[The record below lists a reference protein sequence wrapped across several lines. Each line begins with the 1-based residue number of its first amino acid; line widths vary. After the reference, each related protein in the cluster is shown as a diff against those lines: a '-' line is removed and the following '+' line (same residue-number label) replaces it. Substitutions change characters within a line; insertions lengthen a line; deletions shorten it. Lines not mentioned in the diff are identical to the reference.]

1 MKKLVALL
9 LVLAM
14 AMACLT
20 ACGSS
25 EEPATTETKP
35 AETTTATTET
45 KPAETTTAATTT
57 TTTTESDT
65 AAPEEQ
71 AAPVEVTNFTMFIT
85 MPGNEINSDNE
96 IADMIAQ
103 KWGVKVKE
111 TWLTGQTASEATG
124 TILASGQY
132 PDFIDSD
139 EMSMLVDADALIALD
154 DYIDQYPEF
163 RDTWFTPEEW
173 EKFRQPDGHI
183 YWINPFGNTLGKS
196 KATGHNDEAFWIQ
209 CRVLEWAG
217 YPQIKTMDQYFDVIE
232 RYIAANPTM
241 PDGTPNLAYTILC
254 EDWRYF
260 CLENAGQF
268 LAGYPNDG
276 SVIVNKSTMTIED
289 YNVSADTKKYFQKL
303 NEEYNK
309 GFVDPES
316 FTQTYDEYIAKLST
330 GRVLGMVD
338 QFWDFAYTVNDVFK
352 VTGLEDLGCN
362 YVPLG
367 LTTEEGMVNRWHTYD
382 DTVNQASGI
391 AITTSCA
398 DPDKAFKFIVD
409 CAMDQE
415 LHDLRYWGVKG
426 VDYEVDADGLF
437 YRTDAQRANW
447 ADTSYQAKHR
457 CQYTYFP
464 QWHGTSRDG
473 KNANK
478 PEEQPSEFFLSLSKP
493 LVDTFKAYGAGN
505 YPDMIGSIQETNGPW
520 FPMYSYSNNF
530 TTETPGGLAW
540 ALMGETKHEW
550 LPKVVM
556 APDFEATWADYM
568 NVYNA
573 CNPQDFLAEMQAI
586 LDTFK

>member
-1 MKKLVALL
+1 MKLKKVTALL
-9 LVLAM
+9 LSFAMMASVLAG
-14 AMACLT
+14 
-20 ACGSS
+20 CGSQAGTS
-25 EEPATTETKP
+25 APASDGG
-35 AETTTATTET
+35 AATATDGGS
-45 KPAETTTAATTT
+45 
-57 TTTTESDT
+57 SDT
-65 AAPEEQ
+65 ASASG
-71 AAPVEVTNFTMFIT
+71 EVTDFTMFIT
-85 MPGNEINSDNE
+85 MPGSEINDDNE
-96 IADMIAQ
+96 IASLIAD

-124 TILASGQY
+124 TLIAGGEY

-139 EMSMLVDADALIALD
+139 EMNLLIDAEALIPLD

-173 EKFRQPDGHI
+173 DKFRQPDGHI
-183 YWINPFGNTLGKS
+183 YWINPFGNTMGETKQ
-196 KATGHNDEAFWIQ
+196 TTHNDEAFWIQ
-209 CRVLEWAG
+209 VRVLEWAG
-217 YPQIKTMDQYFDVIE
+217 YPKIETMDDYFKLLED
-232 RYIAANPTM
+232 YMAANPTM
-241 PDGTPNLAYTILC
+241 DDGTENMAYTILC

-276 SVIVNKSTMTIED
+276 SVIVNKSNMTIED
-289 YNVSADTKKYFQKL
+289 YNTSEDTKLYLKKL
-303 NEEYNK
+303 NEEYQK

-338 QFWDFAYTVNDVFK
+338 QWWDFAYTVNDSFK
-352 VTGLEDLGCN
+352 QSGLDLKGCN

-367 LTTEEGMVNRWHTYD
+367 LTTKPGMENRWHTYD

-391 AITTSCA
+391 AITTDCK
-398 DPDKAFKFIVD
+398 DPDKAFKFLVD

-415 LHDLRYWGVKG
+415 LHDLRFWGVQG
-426 VDYEVDADGLF
+426 VDYDVDADGLY
-437 YRTDAQRANW
+437 YRTDEQRQNW
-447 ADTSYQAKHR
+447 ADTTYQAAHR
-457 CQYTYFP
+457 CQYSYFP

-478 PEEQPSEFFLSLSKP
+478 PEEQPSEFMNDMSAP
-493 LVDTFKAYGAGN
+493 LKACFDAYGYTT
-505 YPDMIGSIQETNGPW
+505 YPQFIGSVVETNGPW

-530 TTETPGGLAW
+530 TTETPGGVAW
-540 ALMGETKHEW
+540 AKMGETKHEW

-556 APDFEATWADYM
+556 APDFEKGWSDYM
-568 NVYNA
+568 DAYSA
-573 CNPQDFLAEMQAI
+573 CKPEDFIGEMQDI

>member
-14 AMACLT
+14 AIACLT
-20 ACGSS
+20 ACGKS
-25 EEPATTETKP
+25 EDKP
-35 AETTTATTET
+35 AETPA
-45 KPAETTTAATTT
+45 AETPAKETPAAETP
-57 TTTTESDT
+57 
-65 AAPEEQ
+65 AAETPAAETPAAETPAAEAPAAEE
-71 AAPVEVTNFTMFIT
+71 PVEVTNFTMFIT
-85 MPGNEINSDNE
+85 MPGSEINSDNE
-96 IADMIAQ
+96 IAEMIAN

-124 TILASGQY
+124 TLLASGQY

-139 EMSMLVDADALIALD
+139 EMNMLVEADALVALD

-163 RDTWFTPEEW
+163 RDEWFTPEEW
-173 EKFRQPDGHI
+173 DKFRQPDGHI
-183 YWINPFGNTLGKS
+183 YWINPFGNTMGKS
-196 KATGHNDEAFWIQ
+196 KATTHNDEAFWLQ
-209 CRVLEWAG
+209 VRVLEWAG
-217 YPQIKTMDQYFDVIE
+217 YPQIETMDDYFDVIE
-232 RYIAANPTM
+232 RYMAANPTM
-241 PDGTPNLAYTILC
+241 DDGTPNMAYTILC

-289 YNVSADTKKYFQKL
+289 YNTSADTKAYFKKL
-303 NEEYNK
+303 NEEYQK

-338 QFWDFAYTVNDVFK
+338 QWWDFAYTVNDVFK
-352 VTGLEDLGCN
+352 TQGLDAKGCN
-362 YVPLG
+362 YVPFG
-367 LTTEEGMVNRWHTYD
+367 LTTERGMVNRWHTYD

-409 CAMDQE
+409 CTMDQE
-415 LHDLRYWGVKG
+415 LHDLRFWGVKG
-426 VDYEVDADGLF
+426 VDYEVDENGLY
-437 YRTDAQRANW
+437 YRTDAQRAQW
-447 ADTSYQAKHR
+447 ADTSYQAAHR
-457 CQYTYFP
+457 CQYSYFP

-478 PEEQPSEFFLSLSKP
+478 PEEQPSEFQNDMAEP
-493 LVDTFKAYGAGN
+493 LVKCFAAYGAGN

-556 APDFEATWADYM
+556 AADFEQGWADYM
-568 NVYNA
+568 NAYNA
-573 CNPQDFLAEMQAI
+573 CNPQDFLAEMQEI

>member
-1 MKKLVALL
+1 MKKKIVSALL
-9 LVLAM
+9 AAGMVMSLLAG
-14 AMACLT
+14 
-20 ACGSS
+20 CGGNAGGS
-25 EEPATTETKP
+25 
-35 AETTTATTET
+35 
-45 KPAETTTAATTT
+45 AATTT
-57 TTTTESDT
+57 DNGSTET
-65 AAPEEQ
+65 AATKSDDSSAEVASEPG
-71 AAPVEVTNFTMFIT
+71 EVTEFTMFIT
-85 MPGNEINSDNE
+85 MPGSEINDDNE
-96 IADMIAQ
+96 IAQIIAD
-103 KWGVKVKE
+103 KYGVKVKE

-124 TILASGQY
+124 TLIAGGEY

-139 EMSMLVDADALIALD
+139 EMNLLVDADALVPLD
-154 DYIDQYPEF
+154 DYLDQYPEF

-183 YWINPFGNTLGKS
+183 YWINPFGNTMGKS
-196 KATGHNDEAFWIQ
+196 KATTHNDEAFWIQ
-209 CRVLEWAG
+209 VKVLEWAG
-217 YPQIKTMDQYFDVIE
+217 YPKIETMDDYFKVLED
-232 RYIAANPTM
+232 YIAANPTM
-241 PDGTPNLAYTILC
+241 EDGTENIAYTILC

-289 YNVSADTKKYFQKL
+289 YNTSEDTKAYFKKL

-338 QFWDFAYTVNDVFK
+338 QWWDFAYTVNDSFK
-352 VTGLEDLGCN
+352 QTGLDQNGCN

-367 LTTEEGMVNRWHTYD
+367 LTTKPGMENRWHTYD

-391 AITTSCA
+391 AITTDCK

-415 LHDLRYWGVKG
+415 LHDLRWWGVEG
-426 VDYEVDADGLF
+426 VDYGVDSDGLYF
-437 YRTDAQRANW
+437 RTDEQRQNW
-447 ADTSYQAKHR
+447 ADTSYQAAHR
-457 CQYTYFP
+457 CQYSYFP

-478 PEEQPSEFFLSLSKP
+478 PEEQPSEFMNDMAEP
-493 LVDTFKAYGAGN
+493 LKNCFDAYGVTT
-505 YPDMIGSIQETNGPW
+505 YPDMIGSVVETNGPW

-530 TTETPGGLAW
+530 TTETPGGVAW
-540 ALMGETKHEW
+540 AKMGEVKHEW

-556 APDFEATWADYM
+556 AKDFDKGWADYM
-568 NVYNA
+568 DVYNA
-573 CNPQDFLAEMQAI
+573 CKPEDFIAEMQEI

>member
-1 MKKLVALL
+1 MKFKKITALL
-9 LVLAM
+9 LSTVLM
-14 AMACLT
+14 ASMLAG
-20 ACGSS
+20 CGGGASNATS
-25 EEPATTETKP
+25 GPADAQVDAAAP
-35 AETTTATTET
+35 AD
-45 KPAETTTAATTT
+45 
-57 TTTTESDT
+57 DT
-65 AAPEEQ
+65 APADTADDTADASGDVKE
-71 AAPVEVTNFTMFIT
+71 FTMFIT
-85 MPGNEINSDNE
+85 MPGSEINDDNE
-96 IADMIAQ
+96 IAQMIAD

-124 TILASGQY
+124 TLIAGGEY

-139 EMSMLVDADALIALD
+139 EMNLLIDADALVPLD

-173 EKFRQPDGHI
+173 DKFRQPDGHI
-183 YWINPFGNTLGKS
+183 YWINPFGNTLGETKQ
-196 KATGHNDEAFWIQ
+196 TTHNDEAFWIQ
-209 CRVLEWAG
+209 VRVLEWAG
-217 YPQIKTMDQYFDVIE
+217 YPKIQTMDEYFDLLE
-232 RYIAANPTM
+232 KYIAENPTM
-241 PDGTPNLAYTILC
+241 DDGTENMAYTILC

-276 SVIVNKSTMTIED
+276 SVIVNKSNMTIED
-289 YNVSADTKKYFQKL
+289 YNVSEDTQLYFKKL

-338 QFWDFAYTVNDVFK
+338 QWWDFAYTVNDSFK
-352 VTGLEDLGCN
+352 QSGLDQKGCN

-367 LTTEEGMVNRWHTYD
+367 LTTKPGMENRWHTYD

-391 AITTSCA
+391 AITTDCE
-398 DPDKAFKFIVD
+398 DPDAAFKFLVD

-415 LHDLRYWGVKG
+415 LHDLRWWGVKG
-426 VDYEVDADGLF
+426 VDYDVDADGLYF
-437 YRTDAQRANW
+437 RTDEQRQNW
-447 ADTSYQAKHR
+447 ADTSYQAAHR
-457 CQYTYFP
+457 CQYSYFP

-478 PEEQPSEFFLSLSKP
+478 PEEQPSEFMNDMAEP
-493 LVDTFKAYGAGN
+493 LKNCFNAYGVTT
-505 YPDMIGSIQETNGPW
+505 YPQLIGSVKETNGPW

-530 TTETPGGLAW
+530 TTETPGGVAW
-540 ALMGETKHEW
+540 AKMGECKHEW

-556 APDFEATWADYM
+556 AKNFDKGWAEYM
-568 NVYNA
+568 DAYNA
-573 CNPQDFLAEMQAI
+573 CKPEDFIAEMQEI